1 MKTTFT
7 ILALAF
13 AASVLPS
20 YADSTDAATQKPG
33 AGPTFQ
39 FGQLTVALSQTNPAG
54 SIAVSTDGD
63 VSYCAKTG
71 VENFT
76 GNAKIIVTAPGQKP
90 VTISGEN
97 LTVTIPK

>member
-13 AASVLPS
+13 TASVLPS
-20 YADSTDAATQKPG
+20 YADPTDSATQKPG

-39 FGQLTVALSQTNPAG
+39 FGQLAVAFPQTAPG
-54 SIAVSTDGD
+54 SSFELSTDSD
-63 VSYCAKTG
+63 LSYCTKTG
-71 VENFT
+71 VET
-76 GNAKIIVTAPGQKP
+76 IKGNAKIIVTAPGQKP

>member
-7 ILALAF
+7 ILVLAF
-13 AASVLPS
+13 TASVLPS
-20 YADSTDAATQKPG
+20 YADPANATTQKPG

-39 FGQLTVALSQTNPAG
+39 FGQLAVAFPQTNPS
-54 SIAVSTDGD
+54 SIIELSTDGD
-63 VSYCAKTG
+63 VSYCTKTG
-71 VENFT
+71 VETFK